1 MMLNALLMRQMQT
14 KRLPVQKWT
23 SNQEINWNAFELIMK
38 NLIKILSAKM
48 LYAIFITAVEIYKW
62 HKPDFLEVQF
72 PETELQYL

>member
-1 MMLNALLMRQMQT
+1 MDKLSFWFQFYLVILQMMLNALLMRQMQT

-48 LYAIFITAVEIYKW
+48 LYRIHAM
-62 HKPDFLEVQF
+62 DGG
-72 PETELQYL
+72 ELCFE